1 MSSSL
6 TLGLLPALGGSIAS
20 LRASGQDSR
29 LIDGYFRPY
38 AAAFG
43 HVAYFSYAPERL
55 ADYTDDRA
63 LAAAVQVRAPARAAP
78 RLVRALA
85 LPAVERAALRRCAVL
100 RSFQVTGVIPAL
112 IARALWG
119 VPFVTS
125 YGFWYA
131 RLSRP
136 GPSRVAKGLLER
148 LGLRRAAGII
158 VPTAELRD
166 HVARVAGA
174 GARIQLIPN
183 GVDTERFAPGAWPP
197 APGPCRVLYVG
208 RLEAE
213 KNLASL
219 VEAAARVAPRRALRL
234 TLVGAG
240 SLEQPLRAQAAARG
254 VDVEFAGVVDH
265 RALPERLAEA
275 HAFVLPSFT
284 EGHPKALIEAMAAG
298 RACIASDCAGNR
310 ALVDDGDTG
319 LLFDPQR
326 PEALAACLDRV
337 LGDPALAAGLGAR
350 ARARA
355 VRDHDLGALV
365 QREIALLRSVAR
377 PPAR

>member
-1 MSSSL
+1 MTAPV

-29 LIDGYFRPY
+29 LIDGYVRPY
-38 AAAFG
+38 ARAFG
-43 HVAYFSYAPERL
+43 RVTYFSYAPERL
-55 ADYTDDRA
+55 ADYTDDAA
-63 LAAAVQVRAPARAAP
+63 LGSAVDVRAPGRPVP

-100 RSFQVTGVIPAL
+100 RSFQITGVIPAL
-112 IARALWG
+112 VARALWG

-136 GPSRVAKGLLER
+136 GPSRVAKRVLER
-148 LGLRRAAGII
+148 VGLRRAAGVI
-158 VPTAELRD
+158 VPTVELRD
-166 HVARVAGA
+166 HVARVAGPTA
-174 GARIQLIPN
+174 NIHLIPN
-183 GVDTERFAPGAWPP
+183 GVDTERFAPRARSA

-213 KNLASL
+213 KNLGAL
-219 VEAAARVAPRRALRL
+219 IEAAALVGRRRPLRL
-234 TLVGAG
+234 ALIGAG
-240 SLEQPLRAQAAARG
+240 TLEPALRAQAAGRG
-254 VDVEFAGVVDH
+254 VDADFAGVVDH
-265 RALPERLAEA
+265 RRLPERLAEA
-275 HAFVLPSFT
+275 DAFVLPSFT

-298 RACIASDCAGNR
+298 RACIASDCPGNR

-319 LLFDPQR
+319 LLFDPHR

-337 LGDPALAAGLGAR
+337 LGDPALAAGLGRR

-355 VRDHDLGALV
+355 VREYDLGALV
-365 QREIALLRSVAR
+365 QREIALLQSVAR
-377 PPAR
+377 PPGR